1 VTDGPWNLDRI
12 AAKLRPM
19 DHVDPV
25 QPDLSADDSR
35 ELARLAGLGVVIM
48 ALFAVSGAAI
58 AIATGDVAS
67 AAAAALNVAAGAL
80 LFQGRRQAL
89 RGDGG
94 RAALLLVASVLVFVL
109 VTAPIPPPIPAM
121 AAVPIMGVAFA
132 LLFLHGR
139 RLTIAIV
146 VAVAVSVI
154 AAIMVELTPASPDL
168 PPVLA
173 SALRVGTMASVTGI
187 VGLILYRHRRRLE
200 RADASTRVAT
210 AALSESEARYRTI
223 VEDVREVIF
232 RIDGNGR
239 WSLLNRAWE
248 ELTGHP
254 VAESIGRS
262 TLDFVHPEDRE
273 NHADLVRSV
282 PHGVQHEYR
291 RELRL
296 DGADSMTIWVEIH
309 ARALH
314 DEAGAFIGMSGTLT
328 DITTRRALEER
339 LVVQAF
345 HDDLTGLANRALFKD
360 RLEHAL
366 TRRVQGNR
374 LVGLLYLDVDRF
386 KTVNDSLGHTAG
398 DALLLAI
405 ATRLRSVLRPEDTIA
420 RLGGDEFAI
429 LVEDVRLPDETVS
442 LAKRVL
448 TAFDDSFDLDGR
460 QMSIR
465 ASVGV
470 VVTAVGERTGDDLLR
485 DADVAMYRAKVGGR
499 GSYAMFEPSMQADV
513 AARMELESDLRAAVE
528 AESLTIAY
536 QPIVTL
542 PDGEIVGVEALAR
555 WEHQDRGSVSPL
567 VFIACAED
575 AGLITTLGRWVLRRA
590 CADVAELR
598 MASPAARDLRLS
610 VNVSPRQL
618 SDVEFVGIVLGAL
631 DEAGLPPD
639 ALDLEVTESVVFDCG
654 EEGIERL
661 RVLRAAG
668 VGVSLDDFGTGYSS
682 LGNLRT
688 LPIDQLK
695 VDRTF
700 VAALLDGG
708 IETAVVSTVIGL
720 GRALGAS
727 VVAEG
732 IEDVGVAARLAEL
745 GCPLGQGYLFGRP
758 QPIEHLQ
765 DRYRDAP
772 DRPAAIRPATRG
784 SVVVPL
790 RSLG

>member
-1 VTDGPWNLDRI
+1 MAEPQS
-12 AAKLRPM
+12 
-19 DHVDPV
+19 V
-25 QPDLSADDSR
+25 QSDLSADDSR
-35 ELARLAGLGVVIM
+35 ELARLAGVGVVIM
-48 ALFAVSGAAI
+48 ALFAVGGAAI
-58 AIATGDVAS
+58 AVATGDVAS

-139 RLTIAIV
+139 RLTVAIV

-173 SALRVGTMASVTGI
+173 SGLRVGTMASVTGI

-200 RADASTRVAT
+200 RADSSARVAT
-210 AALSESEARYRTI
+210 AALSDSEARYRTV

-232 RIDGNGR
+232 RIDGDGR
-239 WSLLNRAWE
+239 WSLLNHAWE
-248 ELTGHP
+248 ELTGRS
-254 VAESIGRS
+254 VAESIGRFA
-262 TLDFVHPEDRE
+262 LDFVHAEDRE

-296 DGADSMTIWVEIH
+296 DGADSTTIWVEIH

-314 DEAGAFIGMSGTLT
+314 DEAGTFIGMSGTLT

-339 LVVQAF
+339 LLVQAF

-398 DALLLAI
+398 DALLQAI

-448 TAFDDSFDLDGR
+448 TAFDEPFDLDGR

-528 AESLTIAY
+528 TEALTLAY

-555 WEHQDRGSVSPL
+555 WDHPDRGSVSPL

-575 AGLITTLGRWVLRRA
+575 AGLITPLGRWVLRRA

-618 SDVEFVGIVLGAL
+618 SDVEFVGIVFGAL
-631 DEAGLPPD
+631 EEAGLPPD

-668 VGVSLDDFGTGYSS
+668 VGISLDDFGTGYSS

-732 IEDVGVAARLAEL
+732 IEDVAVAGRLAEL
-745 GCPLGQGYLFGRP
+745 GCPLGQGYFFGRP

-772 DRPAAIRPATRG
+772 HRPAPIRPATRG
-784 SVVVPL
+784 PVVVPL

>member
-1 VTDGPWNLDRI
+1 MGAPRS
-12 AAKLRPM
+12 
-19 DHVDPV
+19 DHH
-25 QPDLSADDSR
+25 DLSIADRR
-35 ELARLAGLGVVIM
+35 ELARLAAVGVVIM
-48 ALFAVSGAAI
+48 ALFAIGGAAI
-58 AIATGDVAS
+58 AITTGDVAS
-67 AAAAALNVAAGAL
+67 GVAATLNVVAGVLLIHGRRRALN
-80 LFQGRRQAL
+80 
-89 RGDGG
+89 GDGG
-94 RAALLLVASVLVFVL
+94 RAATLLVAVVLGFVL
-109 VTAPIPPPIPAM
+109 LTAPIPPPVPAM
-121 AAVPIMGVAFA
+121 AAAPIAGVAFA

-139 RLTIAIV
+139 RLTIAI
-146 VAVAVSVI
+146 I
-154 AAIMVELTPASPDL
+154 AAWVVSIIAAVMVEMTPPSPDL
-168 PPVLA
+168 PPAMAVAIRVGSMAAVTGLA
-173 SALRVGTMASVTGI
+173 SLV
-187 VGLILYRHRRRLE
+187 LYRHRRRLE
-200 RADASTRVAT
+200 LADSAGRTAV
-210 AALSESEARYRTI
+210 AALSDSEARYRTT

-232 RIDGNGR
+232 RIDKDGR

-248 ELTGHP
+248 ELTGHT
-254 VAESIGRS
+254 VAGSIGRS
-262 TLDFVHPEDRE
+262 TLEFVHADDRE
-273 NHADLVRSV
+273 NHADLVRPV
-282 PHGVQHEYR
+282 DHGAQHEYR

-296 DGADSMTIWVEIH
+296 DGADTMTVWVEVH

-314 DEAGAFIGMSGTLT
+314 DEAGAFVGMSGTLT
-328 DITTRRALEER
+328 DITRRRALEER
-339 LVVQAF
+339 LLVQAF

-366 TRRVQGNR
+366 ARRVQNR
-374 LVGLLYLDVDRF
+374 MVGLLYLDVDRF
-386 KTVNDSLGHTAG
+386 KTVNDSLGHRAG
-398 DALLLAI
+398 DALLKTI
-405 ATRLRSVLRPEDTIA
+405 ADRLRSVLRPEDTIA

-448 TAFDDSFDLDGR
+448 TAFDEPFDLDGR
-460 QMSIR
+460 QMAIR

-470 VVTAVGERTGDDLLR
+470 VVTSVGERTGDDLLR

-513 AARMELESDLRAAVE
+513 AARMEMESDLRAAVE
-528 AESLTIAY
+528 AETLTLAY
-536 QPIVTL
+536 QPIVSL
-542 PDGEIVGVEALAR
+542 PDGDIVGVEALAR
-555 WEHQDRGSVSPL
+555 WEHPDRGSVSPL

-575 AGLITTLGRWVLRRA
+575 AGLIITLGRWVLRRA

-598 MASPAARDLRLS
+598 QASPAAKDLRLS

-618 SDVEFVGIVLGAL
+618 SDAEFVGMVLGAL
-631 DEAGLPPD
+631 EETGLPAN

-661 RVLRAAG
+661 RVLREAG
-668 VGVSLDDFGTGYSS
+668 IGISLDDFGTGFSS

-700 VAALLDGG
+700 VAALVDGG
-708 IETAVVSTVIGL
+708 VEMAVVEAVIGL
-720 GRALGAS
+720 GNALGAS

-732 IEDVGVAARLAEL
+732 IEDAAVAARLAEL

-765 DRYRDAP
+765 DRFRDAP
-772 DRPAAIRPATRG
+772 DRPRPIRPPGTR

-790 RSLG
+790 GSLG

>member
-1 VTDGPWNLDRI
+1 MEH
-12 AAKLRPM
+12 AE
-19 DHVDPV
+19 PV
-25 QPDLSADDSR
+25 QPDLSADDSL
-35 ELARLAGLGVVIM
+35 ELARLAAVGAGVM
-48 ALFAVSGAAI
+48 ALFAIVGGLI
-58 AIATGDVAS
+58 AITTGDIAS
-67 AAAAALNVAAGAL
+67 AAAAGLNVAAGAVL
-80 LFQGRRQAL
+80 LHGRRQAL
-89 RGDGG
+89 QGDGR
-94 RAALLLVASVLVFVL
+94 RAAVLLVGSVLVFVL
-109 VTAPIPPPIPAM
+109 VTAPIPPPVPAM

-132 LLFLHGR
+132 LSFLHGR
-139 RLTIAIV
+139 RLV
-146 VAVAVSVI
+146 VAVVIGWAVSII
-154 AAIMVELTPASPDL
+154 AGIMIEMTPASPDL

-173 SALRVGTMASVTGI
+173 AAIRIGSMASVTGL
-187 VGLILYRHRRRLE
+187 VGLVLYRHRRRLE
-200 RADASTRVAT
+200 RADTSARAAT
-210 AALSESEARYRTI
+210 AALSDSEARYRTV

-232 RIDGNGR
+232 RIDAEGR

-248 ELTGHP
+248 ELTGHD
-254 VAESIGRS
+254 VTSSIGRS
-262 TLDFVHPEDRE
+262 ALEFVHADDRE
-273 NHADLVRSV
+273 NHADLVRPV
-282 PHGVQHEYR
+282 AHGVQHEYR

-296 DGADSMTIWVEIH
+296 EGMDSTTIWVDVH

-314 DEAGAFIGMSGTLT
+314 DEAGTFVGMSGTLT

-339 LVVQAF
+339 LLVQAF

-366 TRRVQGNR
+366 TRREQSSR

-398 DALLLAI
+398 DALLQAI
-405 ATRLRSVLRPEDTIA
+405 AARLRSVLRPEDTIA

-429 LVEDVRLPDETVS
+429 LVEDVRLPDETLA

-448 TAFDDSFDLDGR
+448 GAFDLPFDLDGR

-470 VVTAVGERTGDDLLR
+470 VVTGGGERTGDDLLR
-485 DADVAMYRAKVGGR
+485 DADVAMYRAKIGGR

-528 AESLTIAY
+528 AESLTLAY

-542 PDGEIVGVEALAR
+542 PDGHIIGVEALAR
-555 WEHQDRGSVSPL
+555 WEHPDRGAVSPL

-575 AGLITTLGRWVLRRA
+575 AGLIITLGRWVLRRA

-598 MASPAARDLRLS
+598 RSSPAAQHLRLS

-618 SDVEFVGIVLGAL
+618 SDVDFVGIVLGAL
-631 DEAGLPPD
+631 AETGLPPD

-661 RVLRAAG
+661 RVLRATG
-668 VGVSLDDFGTGYSS
+668 VGISLDDFGTGYSS

-695 VDRTF
+695 IDRTF

-708 IETAVVSTVIGL
+708 IETAVVEAVIRL
-720 GRALGAS
+720 GGALGAS

-732 IEDVGVAARLAEL
+732 IEDAAVAARLAEI

-758 QPIEHLQ
+758 QPIEHVQ
-765 DRYRDAP
+765 DRYREAP
-772 DRPAAIRPATRG
+772 DSPTTIRPARFVP
-784 SVVVPL
+784 VVVPL
-790 RSLG
+790 TSLG

>member
-1 VTDGPWNLDRI
+1 MAEPQS
-12 AAKLRPM
+12 
-19 DHVDPV
+19 V

-35 ELARLAGLGVVIM
+35 ELARLAAAGVVVM
-48 ALFAVSGAAI
+48 ALFAISGAAI
-58 AIATGDVAS
+58 AVTTGDIAS
-67 AAAAALNVAAGAL
+67 AAAAVLNVVAAGL
-80 LFQGRRQAL
+80 LIQGRRQAL

-94 RAALLLVASVLVFVL
+94 RAAVLLVACVLVFVL
-109 VTAPIPPPIPAM
+109 VMAPIPPPVPAV
-121 AAVPIMGVAFA
+121 AAIPIMGVAFA
-132 LLFLHGR
+132 LSFLHGR
-139 RLTIAIV
+139 RITVAIV
-146 VAVAVSVI
+146 VACVVSVI
-154 AAIMVELTPASPDL
+154 AAIMVEMTPASPDL
-168 PPVLA
+168 PPILA
-173 SALRVGTMASVTGI
+173 SAIRVGTMASVTGL
-187 VGLILYRHRRRLE
+187 VGLVLYRHRRRLE
-200 RADASTRVAT
+200 VANT
-210 AALSESEARYRTI
+210 SARSAVAALSESETRYRTV

-232 RIDGNGR
+232 RIDSDGR

-248 ELTGHP
+248 ELTGHS
-254 VAESIGRS
+254 VADSIGQS
-262 TLDFVHPEDRE
+262 TLAFVHADDRQ
-273 NHADLVRSV
+273 NHADLVRPV
-282 PHGVQHEYR
+282 AHGVQHEYR

-296 DGADSMTIWVEIH
+296 DGADSTTIWVEVH

-314 DEAGAFIGMSGTLT
+314 DQAGSFVGMSGTLT

-339 LVVQAF
+339 LLVQAF

-366 TRRVQGNR
+366 TRRVQGYR
-374 LVGLLYLDVDRF
+374 LVGILYLDVDRF

-398 DALLLAI
+398 DALLQAI
-405 ATRLRSVLRPEDTIA
+405 AARLRSLLRPEDTIA

-429 LVEDVRLPDETVS
+429 LVEDVRLPDETLA

-448 TAFDDSFDLDGR
+448 AAFDEPFDLDGR
-460 QMSIR
+460 QMAIRSSI
-465 ASVGV
+465 GV
-470 VVTAVGERTGDDLLR
+470 VVTSVGERTGDDLLR

-499 GSYAMFEPSMQADV
+499 GSYALFEPSMQADV

-528 AESLTIAY
+528 AESLTLAY

-542 PDGEIVGVEALAR
+542 PEGGVVGVEALAR
-555 WEHQDRGSVSPL
+555 WEHPDRGAVSPL

-575 AGLITTLGRWVLRRA
+575 AGLIITLGRWVLRRA

-598 MASPAARDLRLS
+598 QSSPAAKDLRLS

-618 SDVEFVGIVLGAL
+618 GDADFVGIVLGAL
-631 DEAGLPPD
+631 EESGLPPD

-661 RVLRAAG
+661 GVLRAAG
-668 VGVSLDDFGTGYSS
+668 IGISLDDFGTGFSS

-695 VDRTF
+695 VDRSF

-708 IETAVVSTVIGL
+708 IETAVVEAVVGL
-720 GRALGAS
+720 GAALGAS

-732 IEDVGVAARLAEL
+732 IEDAGVAARLAEL

-758 QPIEHLQ
+758 QPIEHLR
-765 DRYRDAP
+765 DRYQDAP
-772 DRPAAIRPATRG
+772 DRPAAIRPARLS

-790 RSLG
+790 SSLG

>member
-1 VTDGPWNLDRI
+1 MAEPQS
-12 AAKLRPM
+12 
-19 DHVDPV
+19 V

-35 ELARLAGLGVVIM
+35 ELARLAAAGVVVM
-48 ALFAVSGAAI
+48 ALFAISGAAI
-58 AIATGDVAS
+58 AVTTGDIAS
-67 AAAAALNVAAGAL
+67 AAAAVLNVVAAGL
-80 LFQGRRQAL
+80 LIQGRRQAL

-94 RAALLLVASVLVFVL
+94 RAAVLLVACVLVFVL
-109 VTAPIPPPIPAM
+109 VMAPIPPPVPAV
-121 AAVPIMGVAFA
+121 AAIPIMGVAFA
-132 LLFLHGR
+132 LSFLHGR
-139 RLTIAIV
+139 RITVAIV
-146 VAVAVSVI
+146 VACVVSVI
-154 AAIMVELTPASPDL
+154 AAIMVEMTPASPDL
-168 PPVLA
+168 PPILA
-173 SALRVGTMASVTGI
+173 SAIRVGTMASVTGL
-187 VGLILYRHRRRLE
+187 VGLVLYRHRRRLE
-200 RADASTRVAT
+200 VANT
-210 AALSESEARYRTI
+210 SARSAVAALSESETRYRTV

-232 RIDGNGR
+232 RIDSDGR

-248 ELTGHP
+248 ELTGHS
-254 VAESIGRS
+254 VADSIGQS
-262 TLDFVHPEDRE
+262 TLAFVHADDRQ
-273 NHADLVRSV
+273 NHADLVRPV
-282 PHGVQHEYR
+282 AHGVQHEYR

-296 DGADSMTIWVEIH
+296 DGADSTTIWVEVH

-314 DEAGAFIGMSGTLT
+314 DQAGSFVGMSGTLT

-339 LVVQAF
+339 LLVQAF

-374 LVGLLYLDVDRF
+374 LVGILYLDVDRF

-398 DALLLAI
+398 DALLQAI
-405 ATRLRSVLRPEDTIA
+405 AARLRSLLRPEDTIA

-429 LVEDVRLPDETVS
+429 LVEDVRLPDETLA

-448 TAFDDSFDLDGR
+448 AAFDEPFDLDGR
-460 QMSIR
+460 QMAIRSSI
-465 ASVGV
+465 GV
-470 VVTAVGERTGDDLLR
+470 VVTSVGERTGDDLLR

-499 GSYAMFEPSMQADV
+499 GSYALFEPSMQADV

-528 AESLTIAY
+528 AESLTLAY

-542 PDGEIVGVEALAR
+542 PEGGVVGVEALAR
-555 WEHQDRGSVSPL
+555 WEHPDRGAVSPL

-575 AGLITTLGRWVLRRA
+575 AGLIITLGRWVLRRA

-598 MASPAARDLRLS
+598 QSSPAAKDLRLS

-618 SDVEFVGIVLGAL
+618 GDADFVGIVLGAL
-631 DEAGLPPD
+631 EESGLPPD

-661 RVLRAAG
+661 GVLRAAG
-668 VGVSLDDFGTGYSS
+668 IGISLDDFGTGFSS

-695 VDRTF
+695 VDRSF

-708 IETAVVSTVIGL
+708 IETAVVEAVVGL
-720 GRALGAS
+720 GAALGAS

-732 IEDVGVAARLAEL
+732 IEDAGVAARLAEL

-758 QPIEHLQ
+758 QPIEHLR
-765 DRYRDAP
+765 DRYQDAP
-772 DRPAAIRPATRG
+772 DRPAAIRPARLS

-790 RSLG
+790 SSLG